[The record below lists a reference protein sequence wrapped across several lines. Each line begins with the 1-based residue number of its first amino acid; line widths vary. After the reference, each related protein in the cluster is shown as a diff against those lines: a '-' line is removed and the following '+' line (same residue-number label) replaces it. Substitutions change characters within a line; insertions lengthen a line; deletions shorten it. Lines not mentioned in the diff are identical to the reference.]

1 MLDTSSNP
9 YLSNH
14 SVMDLRD
21 FDDTEQTIEGT
32 TLGTCIPGM
41 VSAKNNNPGRMC
53 LMRTLLTSD

>member
-9 YLSNH
+9 YLTNH

-32 TLGTCIPGM
+32 TLVTCIPGM
-41 VSAKNNNPGRMC
+41 VSAKIIILVEC
-53 LMRTLLTSD
+53 V